1 MGRSGSKT
9 QPPSCPGCAERDRRI
24 AELEASNA
32 ALEKRNQQLDQRL
45 AEQGK
50 RIERLEALLDQRQRG
65 AKRQAA
71 PFAKGSPKA
80 EPKKPGR
87 KPGLDY
93 GTKARRAA
101 PPKIDEEHHAP
112 LPDACPH
119 CGDGEIHFERT
130 AEQYQTEI
138 PTRPI
143 HRRFNIDIGCCNA
156 CRKRVQGRHP
166 LQTSDA
172 LGAAS
177 SQLGPDAQA
186 LIVHLNK
193 EAGLSQGKIR
203 RLFRTA
209 FGIGVSRGG
218 ACHSM
223 LRSARRCR
231 GEAERIVEHVRQSDA
246 ATSDETG
253 WRIGGRSAWLHTA
266 AAADAVAYLIDPRRG
281 YEAMR
286 KLLGD
291 DYDGTLVHD
300 GWASYRRFLH
310 ATHQTCLAH
319 LLRRCHEMLEA
330 ATGGAVVFP
339 RKIKA
344 LLKEALDIRDR
355 RDAGQITAIAA
366 AEAADDLQARMVKLI
381 EPIKTHPANERL
393 PSHLRRHRDQLL
405 TFLKVQGVD
414 ATNWRAE
421 QALRPAVVNRKVWGG
436 SRTQAGAEAQSI
448 LLTISQTA
456 RLRGIDPLRWLSQ
469 HLRSPDPPP
478 NGRLLANG

>member
-1 MGRSGSKT
+1 MRRSESKT
-9 QPPSCPGCAERDRRI
+9 QPPSCAGCAERDRRI
-24 AELEASNA
+24 AELEARNA
-32 ALEKRNQQLDQRL
+32 ALEKRLT
-45 AEQGK
+45 EQGK
-50 RIERLEALLDQRQRG
+50 RIEQLEALLDQRQRG
-65 AKRQAA
+65 SKRQAA
-71 PFAKGSPKA
+71 PFAKGSPKT

-87 KPGLDY
+87 KPGSDY
-93 GTKARRAA
+93 GTKACRAA
-101 PPKIDEEHHAP
+101 PPRIDEEHHAP

-119 CGDGEIHFERT
+119 CGDGVLHLERT

-143 HRRFNIDIGCCNA
+143 HRKFNIEIGCCNG

-193 EAGLSQGKIR
+193 EAGLSQGKIS
-203 RLFRTA
+203 RLLQTA
-209 FGIGVSRGG
+209 FGIDLSRGG
-218 ACHSM
+218 ACQSM

-231 GEAERIVEHVRQSDA
+231 GEAERIVDHVRQSDA

-266 AAADAVAYLIDPRRG
+266 ATVDAVAYRIDPRRG

-291 DYDGTLVHD
+291 DYAGTLVHD
-300 GWASYRRFLH
+300 GWAPYRLFLH

-319 LLRRCHEMLEA
+319 LLRRCHEMLEVA
-330 ATGGAVVFP
+330 IGGAVVFP
-339 RKIKA
+339 RQIKA
-344 LLKEALDIRDR
+344 LLKEALDIRDQ

-366 AEAADDLQARMVKLI
+366 AEAADDLQARILKRI

-393 PSHLRRHRDQLL
+393 ASHLRRHRDHLL
-405 TFLKVQGVD
+405 TFLKEEGID

-478 NGRLLANG
+478 NRRLLANG